1 MAIRVICHPQPTK
14 GTVRT
19 ADGLLGQVV
28 VFPAAAELWDNPSSE
43 VQFV

>member
-19 ADGLLGQVV
+19 AAGLLRQVV
-28 VFPAAAELWDNPSSE
+28 VFPAAAEVCDNPSSK
-43 VQFV
+43 V